1 MNKVL
6 VVDDEANVLAAF
18 ERLLSVQG
26 YAIVAARSGEA
37 ALALLDRERADVV
50 VLDVCMPGM
59 NGLDLLARIKEL
71 HPRLPVIVMT
81 GQGTMDTAIE
91 ATKRGA
97 FDYQLKPFDPE
108 GMLRIV
114 DRALAGARIM
124 DREVALDPIDSNP
137 AGDAIIGQSQA
148 MQVVYKAIG
157 RVAAT
162 NASVLIRGESGT
174 GKELVARAVYQHSQR
189 NTTPMHIVNCVAIPE
204 ALLEAELFG
213 HERGSFT
220 GAHLRRIGQLEQAD
234 RGTVFLDEIGD
245 IPLGVQGKLL
255 RVLQERTLQRVGGN
269 EAIQVDVRILAATN
283 RNLEEAITAGSF
295 REDLYHRLNV
305 VTIRLPPLRDR
316 REDIPRLAKF
326 FLDRFARELQL
337 PKPQLADDAMA
348 LIEGHS
354 WPGNVR
360 ELEHCIHRTL
370 IFTGDHAIQADDLRA
385 ALADS
390 APDGAAPGTS
400 DEAIQALARSYLSTY
415 RGPQAHERLV
425 DRLER
430 CLLHEALERTHGNV
444 AHAARLLGLPRAT
457 LYGKVQKFG
466 LGDANDEK
474 P

>member
-1 MNKVL
+1 
-6 VVDDEANVLAAF
+6 
-18 ERLLSVQG
+18 
-26 YAIVAARSGEA
+26 
-37 ALALLDRERADVV
+37 
-50 VLDVCMPGM
+50 
-59 NGLDLLARIKEL
+59 
-71 HPRLPVIVMT
+71 
-81 GQGTMDTAIE
+81 
-91 ATKRGA
+91 
-97 FDYQLKPFDPE
+97 
-108 GMLRIV
+108 
-114 DRALAGARIM
+114 
-124 DREVALDPIDSNP
+124 
-137 AGDAIIGQSQA
+137 
-148 MQVVYKAIG
+148 
-157 RVAAT
+157 
-162 NASVLIRGESGT
+162 
-174 GKELVARAVYQHSQR
+174 
-189 NTTPMHIVNCVAIPE
+189 VAIPE

-220 GAHLRRIGQLEQAD
+220 GAHARRIGQLEQAD

-269 EAIQVDVRILAATN
+269 ETIQVDVRILAATN
-283 RNLEEAITAGSF
+283 RNLEEAIAAGSF

-316 REDIPRLAKF
+316 REDIPRLARF

-400 DEAIQALARSYLSTY
+400 DDVIQNLARSYLSTY
-415 RGPQAHERLV
+415 RGPQAYERLV
-425 DRLER
+425 EQLER
-430 CLLHEALERTHGNV
+430 CLVHEALERTHGNL

-466 LGDANDEK
+466 LGTGSEEK
-474 P
+474 R